1 MDTSKYNAIVSK
13 NLKRIA
19 YQHEKT
25 QTDIARDLGISK
37 ATVSSWMNGTRL
49 PRMDKVDLLCQYF
62 GVAREDIMEESPVRK
77 STSIK
82 IPVYGR
88 VRAGIPNAA
97 IEDIIDTEEIDPEM
111 VKDGS
116 EYMALKIRG
125 DSMEPKIS
133 DGDVVIV
140 RKQPD
145 VESGQIAIVM
155 VNKNDAT
162 CKRVRKYRDG
172 IELVASNP
180 MYEPMFYSNEQ
191 IAELPVTIIGR
202 VVELRAKF

>member
-1 MDTSKYNAIVSK
+1 MNTSKYNAIVSK

-25 QTDIARDLGISK
+25 QIDIARDLKISK

-62 GVAREDIMEESPVRK
+62 GVTREDIMEESPVRK

-88 VRAGIPNAA
+88 VRAGIPKEA
-97 IEDIIDTEEIDPEM
+97 IEDIIDTEEIDPDM

-125 DSMEPKIS
+125 GSMEPKIS

-155 VNKNDAT
+155 VNKEDAT

-180 MYEPMFYSNEQ
+180 AYEPVFYSNEQ
-191 IAELPVTIIGR
+191 IASLPVTILGR

>member
-1 MDTSKYNAIVSK
+1 MLGNKKIMGQNILRYMTLMGIERKDLAERLNVPYSTLTTWINGDAYP
-13 NLKRIA
+13 RIDRIE
-19 YQHEKT
+19 QM
-25 QTDIARDLGISK
+25 ARLFKCDKSDLVESRDAAKIRK
-37 ATVSSWMNGTRL
+37 A
-49 PRMDKVDLLCQYF
+49 
-62 GVAREDIMEESPVRK
+62 VR
-77 STSIK
+77 

-88 VRAGIPNAA
+88 VRAGIPEAA

-116 EYMALKIRG
+116 EYMALKITG

-145 VESGQIAIVM
+145 VESGQLAIVM
-155 VNKNDAT
+155 VNSEDAT

-180 MYEPMFYSNEQ
+180 MYEPMFYTNEQ
-191 IAELPVTIIGR
+191 IVNEPVVILGR

>member
-1 MDTSKYNAIVSK
+1 MLGNKKIMGQNILRYMTLMGIERKDLAERLNVPYSTLTTWINGDAYPRIDRIEQMARLFKCEKSDLVESRDTVKI
-13 NLKRIA
+13 R
-19 YQHEKT
+19 
-25 QTDIARDLGISK
+25 K
-37 ATVSSWMNGTRL
+37 A
-49 PRMDKVDLLCQYF
+49 
-62 GVAREDIMEESPVRK
+62 VR
-77 STSIK
+77 

-88 VRAGIPNAA
+88 VRAGIPEAA

-116 EYMALKIRG
+116 EFMALKISG

-140 RKQPD
+140 KKQPD
-145 VESGQIAIVM
+145 VESGQLAIVM
-155 VNKNDAT
+155 VNSEDAT

-180 MYEPMFYSNEQ
+180 MYEPMFYTNEQ
-191 IAELPVTIIGR
+191 IVNEPVVILGR

>member
-1 MDTSKYNAIVSK
+1 MDTSKYNAVVSK

-19 YQHEKT
+19 YQRGKT
-25 QTDIARDLGISK
+25 QTDISRDLGLSK

-49 PRMDKVDLLCQYF
+49 PRMDKVDLLCRYLRCT
-62 GVAREDIMEESPVRK
+62 REDIMSDSPVRK
-77 STSIK
+77 IEALR
-82 IPVYGR
+82 IPVYGQ
-88 VRAGIPNAA
+88 VKAGLPGLAV
-97 IEDIIDTEEIDPEM
+97 EDIIGAEDISPD
-111 VKDGS
+111 
-116 EYMALKIRG
+116 MAKCGEFFALRIHG

-133 DGDVVIV
+133 DGDIVIV

-155 VNKNDAT
+155 VDNKDAT

-172 IELVASNP
+172 IELVSSNP

-191 IAELPVTIIGR
+191 IATLPVAIIGR
-202 VVELRAKF
+202 VVEMRAKF

>member
-19 YQHEKT
+19 YQHEKS
-25 QTDIARDLGISK
+25 QIDIARDLKISK

-49 PRMDKVDLLCQYF
+49 PRMDKVDLLCEYF
-62 GVAREDIMEESPVRK
+62 GCTREDIMEESPVRK

-88 VRAGIPNAA
+88 VRAGIPEAA

-111 VKDGS
+111 VKGGA
-116 EYMALKIRG
+116 EFFALKISG

-140 RKQPD
+140 KKQPD
-145 VESGQIAIVM
+145 IESGEVAIVM
-155 VNKNDAT
+155 VNAEDAT

-172 IELVASNP
+172 IELIASNP
-180 MYEPMFYSNEQ
+180 MYSPVFYSNEQ
-191 IAELPVTIIGR
+191 IAQLPVTILGR

>member
-25 QTDIARDLGISK
+25 QTDIARDLNISK

-62 GVAREDIMEESPVRK
+62 GVTREDIMEESPVRK

-97 IEDIIDTEEIDPEM
+97 IEDIIDTEEIDPDM

-172 IELVASNP
+172 IELVSNNP

-191 IAELPVTIIGR
+191 ISTLPVTIIGR

>member
-1 MDTSKYNAIVSK
+1 MLGNKKIMGQNILRYMTLMGIERKDLAERLNVPYSTLTTWINGDAYP
-13 NLKRIA
+13 RIDRIEQMA
-19 YQHEKT
+19 RLFKCEKS
-25 QTDIARDLGISK
+25 DLVESRDAAKIRK
-37 ATVSSWMNGTRL
+37 A
-49 PRMDKVDLLCQYF
+49 
-62 GVAREDIMEESPVRK
+62 VR
-77 STSIK
+77 

-88 VRAGIPNAA
+88 VRAGIPEAA
-97 IEDIIDTEEIDPEM
+97 IEDIIDTEEIDPDM

-116 EYMALKIRG
+116 EYMALKIHG

>member
-1 MDTSKYNAIVSK
+1 MLGNKKIMGQNILHYMTLMGFERKDLAERLNVPYSTLTTWINGDAYPRIDRIEQMARLFKCEKSDLVESRDAAKIRQAI
-13 NLKRIA
+13 R
-19 YQHEKT
+19 
-25 QTDIARDLGISK
+25 
-37 ATVSSWMNGTRL
+37 
-49 PRMDKVDLLCQYF
+49 
-62 GVAREDIMEESPVRK
+62 
-77 STSIK
+77 

-172 IELVASNP
+172 IELVSNNP

-191 IAELPVTIIGR
+191 ISTLPVTIIGR

>member
-1 MDTSKYNAIVSK
+1 MLGNKKIMGQNILHYMTLMGFERKDLAERLNVPYSTLTTWINGDAYPCIDRIEQMARLFKCEKSDLVESRDAAKIRQAI
-13 NLKRIA
+13 R
-19 YQHEKT
+19 
-25 QTDIARDLGISK
+25 
-37 ATVSSWMNGTRL
+37 
-49 PRMDKVDLLCQYF
+49 
-62 GVAREDIMEESPVRK
+62 
-77 STSIK
+77 

-172 IELVASNP
+172 IELVSNNP

-191 IAELPVTIIGR
+191 ISTLPVTIIGR